1 MFRQNATRRGDR
13 VAKSTLVCRVGTV
26 MTVHHGVTWCNH
38 PPDNWETM
46 ENHGK
51 PWKSME
57 NCIVLKL
64 HHFRFVAQIT
74 FRARGFLQ
82 NFSSIVI
89 NCRFHSGIQL
99 CLVVTAAMSRH
110 SIEFV
115 TEPVW
120 SDEPFTKPF
129 PRDPRNIKRSVC
141 ADCCQAGG
149 LASAPKVRGIPNGST
164 PMPEEE
170 EKDLLKK
177 LEGNWHIQVL
187 EKMPKGDGKYR
198 IQDPVYD
205 QVMVQDNFYVLSGG
219 TRIGL
224 TMKELFHFYQG
235 PKQEIYCDYIGSQL
249 VKMDFEGGEVE
260 VKNGLGERL
269 LWQRTWKKDGSPPPQ
284 QSM

>member
-1 MFRQNATRRGDR
+1 
-13 VAKSTLVCRVGTV
+13 
-26 MTVHHGVTWCNH
+26 
-38 PPDNWETM
+38 M

-120 SDEPFTKPF
+120 SDEPFTKPS
-129 PRDPRNIKRSVC
+129 PETLATSSAACVRIVVKR
-141 ADCCQAGG
+141 AAWHQHPKFE
-149 LASAPKVRGIPNGST
+149 ASPMAPHQC
-164 PMPEEE
+164 
-170 EKDLLKK
+170 LK
-177 LEGNWHIQVL
+177 
-187 EKMPKGDGKYR
+187 R
-198 IQDPVYD
+198 
-205 QVMVQDNFYVLSGG
+205 
-219 TRIGL
+219 
-224 TMKELFHFYQG
+224 
-235 PKQEIYCDYIGSQL
+235 
-249 VKMDFEGGEVE
+249 
-260 VKNGLGERL
+260 
-269 LWQRTWKKDGSPPPQ
+269 KKKIS
-284 QSM
+284 